1 VLAEIDAKLGPGAVA
16 GARRMADWTR
26 LHADRVHFNTHP
38 TWGSMGP
45 MFARGGQP
53 FYPFLIHS
61 DGMLGIYFQYMIGR
75 PVFGALEMRQDL
87 LRRLNEIPGVSLSE
101 SALTK
106 RPLVSLQVFAS
117 KPATDQFLAVMDW
130 FVEQLPPR
138 GGAANGGGLSPAT
151 NRGPLPAVQTPEQ
164 NDDEQAAPDST
175 AMAAPDH
182 V

>member
-1 VLAEIDAKLGPGAVA
+1 
-16 GARRMADWTR
+16 
-26 LHADRVHFNTHP
+26 
-38 TWGSMGP
+38 
-45 MFARGGQP
+45 
-53 FYPFLIHS
+53 LIHS

-138 GGAANGGGLSPAT
+138 GGAANGGGLSPAAG
-151 NRGPLPAVQTPEQ
+151 RGPLPAAPAPEQ
-164 NDDEQAAPDST
+164 NDDEQTPPT
-175 AMAAPDH
+175 QRP
-182 V
+182 